1 MEDNRATNKA
11 VSLVNEMI
19 HQKMNDPNH
28 RALSNGEKCD
38 CTKDLD
44 FIRDTLVSQQKQF
57 DRAKRIGIEIVK
69 KLELDLIGKRLSI

>member
-28 RALSNGEKCD
+28 RALSIGEKCD

-57 DRAKRIGIEIVK
+57 DWSRNLGFKRILLGDK
-69 KLELDLIGKRLSI
+69 K